1 MNILV
6 ERNKIIILCKYLI
19 NINLD
24 DRIISLPYK
33 HAKKAGDK
41 SFKSELQSISGVTQ
55 ANININN
62 SKNKQYAIITVL
74 KIFANNDKREFICR
88 IEYVDCVENSI
99 QDDRNG
105 GEKKSLG

>member
-6 ERNKIIILCKYLI
+6 EQNKIIILCKYLI

-41 SFKSELQSISGVTQ
+41 SFKSELQSISGVT
-55 ANININN
+55 
-62 SKNKQYAIITVL
+62 
-74 KIFANNDKREFICR
+74 
-88 IEYVDCVENSI
+88 
-99 QDDRNG
+99 
-105 GEKKSLG
+105 